1 VSQFSYEV
9 AADVF
14 RLFPGYR
21 LGVVVFDNVDNTGRV
36 PELTETLCAAEQNVR
51 DNVTGNV
58 ADHPSVAPWRNAY
71 RTFGAKPSEHRSSI
85 ESLMRRVL
93 KHDSLPRINTLVD
106 IGTIVSLRELM
117 PAGVHPIRR
126 PDARIEL
133 RLARE
138 GDLFLA
144 SDSEP
149 PEMVTPGEVVLAD
162 QSEVL
167 TRRWTWRQSVI
178 TRTLPTSRRVF
189 FNVDGLSAAGD
200 DQLKTAMEEIQNLVS
215 RFCGGE
221 LVHAGVLSSTSPRFT
236 ALLT

>member
-1 VSQFSYEV
+1 MSEFSYEV

-21 LGVVVFDNVDNTGRV
+21 LGVAVFDHLDNTGCV
-36 PELTETLCAAEQNVR
+36 PELADMLRAAEQKVR
-51 DNVTGNV
+51 DKVVGNV
-58 ADHPSVAPWRNAY
+58 ADHASVAPWRNAY

-85 ESLMRRVL
+85 ESLVRRVL
-93 KHDSLPRINTLVD
+93 RPDSLPLINPLVD
-106 IGTIVSLRELM
+106 IGTIVSLHELM

-133 RLARE
+133 RPARE
-138 GDLFLA
+138 DDLFVAL
-144 SDSEP
+144 DRKP
-149 PEMVTPGEVVLAD
+149 PEAVTPGEIVLTD

-167 TRRWTWRQSVI
+167 TRRWTWRQSVT
-178 TRTLPTSRRVF
+178 TRTLPTSRRAF
-189 FNVDGLSAAGD
+189 FNVDGLPSAGAD
-200 DQLKTAMEEIQNLVS
+200 RVEAALKKIQDLVG

-221 LVHAGVLSSTSPRFT
+221 LVYAGVLSSAAPRFT